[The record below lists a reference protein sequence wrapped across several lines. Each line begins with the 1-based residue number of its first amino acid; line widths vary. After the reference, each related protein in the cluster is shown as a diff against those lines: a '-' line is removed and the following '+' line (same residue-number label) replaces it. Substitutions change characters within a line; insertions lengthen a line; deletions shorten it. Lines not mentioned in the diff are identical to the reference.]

1 MTVLADTKDWTWVL
15 ERPCGECGFDTRSVH
30 AELIPQLLRENA
42 TAWVG
47 LVAAGDLPSLTL
59 RPSDERWSRL
69 EYACHVRDVFR
80 RFDQR
85 LDVMLAADDPS
96 FANWDQDATAVSDR
110 YNEQEGA
117 VVAVEIV
124 EAGNGLA
131 DRFQGLSG
139 QQWDRMGTRS
149 DGARFNVETLGRYL
163 LHDVVHHLVDV
174 GVRAPAEA

>member
-1 MTVLADTKDWTWVL
+1 
-15 ERPCGECGFDTRSVH
+15 
-30 AELIPQLLRENA
+30 
-42 TAWVG
+42 
-47 LVAAGDLPSLTL
+47 
-59 RPSDERWSRL
+59 
-69 EYACHVRDVFR
+69 VFR